1 MSHKTLT
8 RIEPLESSSRI
19 PSHALNLFRM
29 VETPEK
35 TISQMLRIIGS
46 HFESTLSL
54 DHGIPQAASVRKQ
67 HRQSGSH
74 GLEHDKGLTF
84 LL

>member
-1 MSHKTLT
+1 ML
-8 RIEPLESSSRI
+8 SRI
-19 PSHALNLFRM
+19 PSHAFNLFRS

-35 TISQMLRIIGS
+35 AISQMLRIVGS
-46 HFESTLSL
+46 HFESALSL

-74 GLEHDKGLTF
+74 GLQHDEGLT
-84 LL
+84 LLL